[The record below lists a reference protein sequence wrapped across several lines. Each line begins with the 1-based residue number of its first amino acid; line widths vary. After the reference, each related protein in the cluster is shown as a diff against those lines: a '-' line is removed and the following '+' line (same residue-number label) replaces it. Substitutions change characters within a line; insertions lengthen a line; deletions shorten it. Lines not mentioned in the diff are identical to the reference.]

1 MVSTWQ
7 LYKLYINRPPSRPA
21 SCDSSCSIWEE
32 NTRHIAKQ
40 SVKSRLPTSWPGRWT
55 GLPNVKYNTEQL
67 LLMCTHHTY
76 RGIIFFIW
84 CALLLKHNISYIQ
97 NIHLT
102 YKACHREIKPP
113 TQTALKDNSKEATN
127 TRQFG
132 NYISKVEHLCA
143 RQQTNMSSRV
153 QYFTNNAWQHLHGIP
168 QVKNGCFSRH
178 PQMK

>member
-1 MVSTWQ
+1 MGQDKPLNWIKNKNRKLPCPFFQTYLLLVWETCTTENGKQNVVLFGTAKDWLHEMVSTWQ

-113 TQTALKDNSKEATN
+113 PQTALKDN
-127 TRQFG
+127 
-132 NYISKVEHLCA
+132 
-143 RQQTNMSSRV
+143 
-153 QYFTNNAWQHLHGIP
+153 
-168 QVKNGCFSRH
+168 
-178 PQMK
+178 